1 MTSKN
6 RKRKKYLF
14 FLFILLVL
22 FFSIYALFIPRTQ
35 PPPEAFGDLPTKA
48 AKPYGDSYGNLPP
61 LKEDKKE
68 NDDKEEKEAVL
79 KEKGEAKEEK
89 EKTNKD
95 GKFSG
100 GGGSGQAK
108 FEDLS
113 KDAWARQFR
122 HHIGE
127 GSGGINVTQTER

>member
-1 MTSKN
+1 MSPKK

-14 FLFILLVL
+14 FLFILFVL

-48 AKPYGDSYGNLPP
+48 VKPYGDSSYGNLPP
-61 LKEDKKE
+61 QPEEETNDESLDSESKSTKDK
-68 NDDKEEKEAVL
+68 A
-79 KEKGEAKEEK
+79 
-89 EKTNKD
+89 
-95 GKFSG
+95 SHG
-100 GGGSGQAK
+100 GGGGGGQAK

-127 GSGGINVTQTER
+127 GSGGIDVTQTER

>member
-6 RKRKKYLF
+6 RERKKYFF

-22 FFSIYALFIPRTQ
+22 LFSIYALFIPRTP
-35 PPPEAFGDLPTKA
+35 PPPEAFGDLPTKD

-61 LKEDKKE
+61 QPKEE
-68 NDDKEEKEAVL
+68 TNDDSLDSASKS
-79 KEKGEAKEEK
+79 
-89 EKTNKD
+89 NKD
-95 GKFSG
+95 KASHNG
-100 GGGSGQAK
+100 GGGGGRAK

-113 KDAWARQFR
+113 KDAWARQFK

-127 GSGGINVTQTER
+127 GSGGIDVTQTE

>member
-6 RKRKKYLF
+6 RKRKKYFF

-22 FFSIYALFIPRTQ
+22 LFSIYALFIPRTP
-35 PPPEAFGDLPTKA
+35 PPPEAFGDLPTKV
-48 AKPYGDSYGNLPP
+48 AKPYGDSSYGNLPP

-68 NDDKEEKEAVL
+68 TDD
-79 KEKGEAKEEK
+79 KEEK

-127 GSGGINVTQTER
+127 GSGGINVTPTEH

>member
-1 MTSKN
+1 MTNKN
-6 RKRKKYLF
+6 RERKKYFF

-22 FFSIYALFIPRTQ
+22 LFLLFSIYALFIPRTQ
-35 PPPEAFGDLPTKA
+35 PPPEAFGDLPTKTI
-48 AKPYGDSYGNLPP
+48 KPYEDSYGNLPP
-61 LKEDKKE
+61 QPEEEPNDEPLDSESKSTKDK
-68 NDDKEEKEAVL
+68 A
-79 KEKGEAKEEK
+79 
-89 EKTNKD
+89 
-95 GKFSG
+95 SHG
-100 GGGSGQAK
+100 GGGGGGQAK

>member
-68 NDDKEEKEAVL
+68 NDDKEEKE
-79 KEKGEAKEEK
+79 
-89 EKTNKD
+89 KTNKD

>member
-6 RKRKKYLF
+6 RKRKKYFF

-22 FFSIYALFIPRTQ
+22 LFSIYALFIPRTP
-35 PPPEAFGDLPTKA
+35 PPPEAFGDLPTND

-68 NDDKEEKEAVL
+68 NDDKEEKE
-79 KEKGEAKEEK
+79 
-89 EKTNKD
+89 KTNKD
-95 GKFSG
+95 GEFSG

-127 GSGGINVTQTER
+127 GSGGIDVTQTER